1 MNDFADKL
9 KEFSDLIQEHRPR
22 EAFVLFLKHVEDKSW
37 RELKKPALAML
48 DTLCQHALSEL
59 REHYTLWMVNHPD
72 RLRRMLELLTEALAV
87 NYRRAATVDQIAWL
101 RCLLAIAEA
110 MAGRVEHVHEELSL
124 IRAGPEV
131 DSIPEPNGT
140 FRKQVQS
147 IELTERTSI
156 EFLNQ
161 FFASYTQFLKRV
173 GQYELCNYLESR
185 IGNLL
190 GYIARD
196 EKRPGVVQALFYDK
210 VQAIGHSGFIH
221 VAMER
226 QPHNG
231 DEVLSGEAIEY
242 ASKKT
247 GIIDVEMREAASY
260 TRQAVDAFLKRTGY
274 PDGLSERLVRWEI
287 ATVRGD
293 VVKLERQFQGGSV
306 ALPLAVGIIS
316 EYLARSVPNDVALT
330 GAFTGASVT
339 GGSILPVDGVP
350 EKVKHAVLSG
360 CRLIYVPTANFAE
373 INGKPALRN
382 LIKEHNARIVAVE
395 TLDKVCEELFPPEGS
410 GRLQDTIKDTGAN
423 LMQVLCPFAYLQKHA
438 LAKRAH
444 ERHRIHIIAC
454 SILTAVLV
462 FLEGWRIYKASAPQ
476 YLSYAAWVEIMASAA
491 IVLVG
496 MLISFVLPDACLRHR
511 KIWSWYAGAALLAIV
526 FAAAAM
532 LIGRMSASLA
542 LSDSVYKAPPT
553 AGMVKDIFVMWIF
566 AWAIAT
572 NTFNAVASL
581 EDLISKRQ
589 FVTAR
594 LCLQWD
600 SPLESR
606 MPLCCVHFPWKWG
619 LVCIS
624 VAAAYLIALD
634 LSYYSSLDISN
645 ASAYWETLLG
655 LGRDLV
661 FVAALAEVMVF
672 YKASVA
678 TIRKALAT
686 PII

>member
-1 MNDFADKL
+1 MNDSADKL
-9 KEFSDLIQEHRPR
+9 KEFSDLIEEHRPR

-48 DTLCQHALSEL
+48 DTLCQRALPEL

-110 MAGRVEHVHEELSL
+110 MAGRVEHVHEELCL
-124 IRAGPEV
+124 IRAGPEL

-156 EFLNQ
+156 EFLKQ
-161 FFASYTQFLKRV
+161 FFASYAQFLKRV
-173 GQYELCNYLESR
+173 GQYELCNYMESR

-190 GYIARD
+190 GCIAHD
-196 EKRPGVVQALFYDK
+196 EKQPGVVQALFYDK
-210 VQAIGHSGFIH
+210 VKAIGHSGFIH

-226 QPHNG
+226 QPHTG

-247 GIIDVEMREAASY
+247 GIIDVEMREAAGY

-274 PDGLSERLVRWEI
+274 PDGLAERLIRWEI

-306 ALPLAVGIIS
+306 AMPLAVGIIS
-316 EYLARSVPNDVALT
+316 EYLARSVPNDIALT
-330 GAFTGASVT
+330 GAFTGASIT
-339 GGSILPVDGVP
+339 EGHILPVDGMP

-360 CRLIYVPTANFAE
+360 YRLIYVPTANFAE
-373 INGKPALRN
+373 LNGKPALRD

-395 TLDKVCEELFPPEGS
+395 TLDNVCEELFPPEGS
-410 GRLQDTIKDTGAN
+410 GRLRDTIKDTGAN
-423 LMQVLCPFAYLQKHA
+423 FMQILCPFVYLRKHA

-462 FLEGWRIYKASAPQ
+462 FLESWRICKAFAPD
-476 YLSYAAWVEIMASAA
+476 YPHLGAWTRIIAST
-491 IVLVG
+491 ILVLAG
-496 MLISFVLPDACLRHR
+496 MGVSFALPAACLRHL
-511 KIWSWYAGAALLAIV
+511 KAWSWYAGIV
-526 FAAAAM
+526 VLSICFAAGVLLVGPM
-532 LIGRMSASLA
+532 LPDFTSISSI
-542 LSDSVYKAPPT
+542 YNAPPV
-553 AGMVKDIFVMWIF
+553 AGLVKDMFLIWIF
-566 AWAIAT
+566 TWAIAG
-572 NTFNAVASL
+572 NTFNAVAAL
-581 EDLISKRQ
+581 EDLVAKRQ

-594 LCLQWD
+594 LCLRWD
-600 SPLESR
+600 SPLEAR
-606 MPLCCVHFPWKWG
+606 MPLRCVHFPWKWG
-619 LVCIS
+619 FVSIG
-624 VAAAYLIALD
+624 VAAGYLIVLE
-634 LSYYSSLDISN
+634 LNYYSSLDMSTV
-645 ASAYWETLLG
+645 AAYWETFLG
-655 LGRDLV
+655 IIRDVL
-661 FVAALAEVMVF
+661 FGAALVEVMLF
-672 YKASVA
+672 YKTSVA
-678 TIRKALAT
+678 TIREAVA
-686 PII
+686 